1 MINFHKKTGKPANVQ
16 KGHEDV
22 WFSTSGLYV
31 SDNTGAPR
39 LITAATI
46 KGNSVPVGVPPEP
59 NMLYYNQST
68 RKHYISTDQRWVE
81 IPTSAIPGSGATAG
95 NASSVMIEDA
105 GNWYTSNDVE
115 GALDEI
121 GERIPY
127 LLGSGLLPNYGS
139 NTFDIRTAS
148 EYLLNTTATN
158 KPSGTTSWLTSRKA
172 STGDIYGLAV
182 DKNGNL
188 FSRVNNTFT
197 QMVRKSEFDSTIS
210 TVNSTLTSLTST
222 VNNFGTTWKV
232 KNIVS
237 GKYISVSSTGGTY
250 TVGLSSDAQS
260 LLQSLLNS
268 VNSARPYVEK
278 SGDTMTGPLRM
289 RAGVGESSFIQLSS
303 TNSVNNFSLMDDP
316 KGGTVIT
323 ETDDPNRYTTNGPR
337 IAFRD
342 NKRGK
347 DVLSYYP
354 NGALDLNADNRI
366 WIRSANNLRIETT
379 DPRVSVD
386 IFSKSKDVLF
396 LKGPHGSLHIGTG
409 ALGYNFINSYSGRN
423 VGARPFFIGTADYN
437 PIPEFWVKA
446 SRINLDGRVHV
457 SDSVNIGFD
466 PKTYLGTA
474 GDNCIRLFTNRHGVS
489 DGNSNKIFSA
499 LYWDYKTRN
508 FMFSTFFSDG
518 RSGGPIYLNAYGFRS
533 RSSIKYKNVIG
544 EFESNALDRI
554 MGAKVYNYTL
564 KGDQTNTKRIGLI
577 IEKGAPKEV
586 VDGDT
591 VDNYS
596 MISMLW
602 KGVQELTE
610 EVNALKAKIES
621 L

>member
-16 KGHEDV
+16 RGHEDV
-22 WFSTSGLYV
+22 WFSTTGLYV

-39 LITAATI
+39 LITAATL
-46 KGNSVPVGVPPEP
+46 KGNSVPVGVPTEP
-59 NMLYYNQST
+59 NILYYNQST

-81 IPTSAIPGSGATAG
+81 IPTAGIPGSGSTSG
-95 NASSVMIEDA
+95 NASGIMIADA

-115 GALDEI
+115 GALAEI
-121 GERIPY
+121 GERIPH

-158 KPSGTTSWLTSRKA
+158 KPSTAAAWLTSRKS
-172 STGDIYGLAV
+172 STGDIYGFAV

-188 FSRVNNTFT
+188 FSRVNSAFT
-197 QMVRKSEFDSTIS
+197 QMAKKTELDAVDAKITALS
-210 TVNSTLTSLTST
+210 NSTSSSMASWRVKDIVNGRFISITSAAG
-222 VNNFGTTWKV
+222 V
-232 KNIVS
+232 
-237 GKYISVSSTGGTY
+237 Y
-250 TVGLSSDAQS
+250 TIGLDTEAQA
-260 LLQSLLNS
+260 LLNS
-268 VNSARPYVEK
+268 LKNSPTYVQK
-278 SGDTMTGPLRM
+278 AGDTMTGPLRM
-289 RAGVGESSFIQLSS
+289 QAGVGINSFIQLSS
-303 TNSVNNFSLMDDP
+303 TNSVNNFSLMDDTQ
-316 KGGTVIT
+316 GGTIIT
-323 ETDDPNRYTTNGPR
+323 ETDDPNRYATNGPR

-354 NGALDLNADNRI
+354 DGSLDLNADNRI
-366 WIRSANNLRIETT
+366 WIRSAFNFRLETT

-386 IFSKSKDVLF
+386 IFAKSKDVLF

-409 ALGYNFINSYSGRN
+409 ARGYNFINSYSGRN
-423 VGARPFFIGTADYN
+423 VGARPFFIGTADYA
-437 PIPEFWVKA
+437 PIPQFWVRA
-446 SRINLDGRVHV
+446 YEVRLDGRVYA

-466 PKTYLGTA
+466 TRTNLGTA
-474 GDNCIRLFTNRHGVS
+474 GDNCIRMYTNRFGVS
-489 DGNSNKIFSA
+489 DGNSNRIFAA
-499 LYWDYKTRN
+499 LYWDYKSRN
-508 FMFSTFFSDG
+508 FVFDTFFNDG
-518 RSGGPIYLNAYGFRS
+518 RGGGPIYVNAHGFRS

-544 EFESNALDRI
+544 EFEANALDKI

-564 KGDQTNTKRIGLI
+564 KGDQTNSKRIGLI

-586 VDGDT
+586 VDDDT

-596 MISMLW
+596 MIAMLW
-602 KGVQELTE
+602 KGIQELTE
-610 EVNALKAKIES
+610 ELNTLKAKMES

>member
-39 LITAATI
+39 LITAATT

-81 IPTSAIPGSGATAG
+81 IPTSAIPGSGAAAG
-95 NASSVMIEDA
+95 NASAVMIEDA

-115 GALDEI
+115 GALGEI
-121 GERIPY
+121 GERLPH

-182 DKNGNL
+182 DRNGDL

-197 QMVRKSEFDSTIS
+197 KMVRKSEFDSTIS
-210 TVNSTLTSLTST
+210 TVNSKLTSLTSS

-232 KNIVS
+232 KNIVA
-237 GKYISVSSTGGTY
+237 GKYISVSSSGGTY

-260 LLQSLLNS
+260 LLQSLLSS
-268 VNSARPYVEK
+268 VNSAKPYVAK

-316 KGGTVIT
+316 KGGTIQYD
-323 ETDDPNRYTTNGPR
+323 EDPTRFALNGPR

-347 DVLSYYP
+347 DVFSYYP
-354 NGALDLNADNRI
+354 DGSLDLNSTNRL
-366 WIRSANNLRIETT
+366 WVRSAGFLRLETT
-379 DPRVSVD
+379 SENAVA
-386 IFSKSKDVLF
+386 IFSKHKDVVF
-396 LKGPHGSLHIGTG
+396 LKGPNGSVTIGTG
-409 ALGYNFINSYSGRN
+409 NLGYNFINSFSGRLS
-423 VGARPFFIGTADYN
+423 GARPFFIGTADYRE
-437 PIPEFWVKA
+437 IPEFWVKA
-446 SRINLDGRVHV
+446 GTIKLNGRVFA

-466 PKTYLGTA
+466 PKTERGTA
-474 GDNCIRLFTNRHGVS
+474 GDNCIRMYTNKFGVS
-489 DGNSNKIFSA
+489 DGNSNKVFAA
-499 LYWDYKTRN
+499 LYWDYKSRN
-508 FMFSTFFSDG
+508 FVFSTFFNDG
-518 RSGGPIYLNAYGFRS
+518 RGGVPIYVNAHGFRS

-544 EFESNALDRI
+544 EFQTNALDKI
-554 MGAKVYNYTL
+554 MSAKVYNYTL
-564 KGDQTNTKRIGLI
+564 KGDPSNSKRIGLI

-586 VDGDT
+586 VDDDT

-610 EVNALKAKIES
+610 ELNTLKAKIES

>member
-16 KGHEDV
+16 RGHEDV
-22 WFSTSGLYV
+22 WFSTTGLYV
-31 SDNTGAPR
+31 SDNNGAPR

-46 KGNSVPVGVPPEP
+46 KGNSVPVGVPTEP

-68 RKHYISTDQRWVE
+68 RKHYISTDQKWVE
-81 IPTSAIPGSGATAG
+81 IPTAGIPGSGTTSG
-95 NASSVMIEDA
+95 NASGIMIADP

-115 GALDEI
+115 GALAEI
-121 GERIPY
+121 GEKFPH

-158 KPSGTTSWLTSRKA
+158 KPSGAMAWLMSRKA
-172 STGDIYGLAV
+172 STNDVYGLAV
-182 DKNGNL
+182 DKNGDL
-188 FSRVNNTFT
+188 FSRVNNSFT
-197 QMVRKSEFDSTIS
+197 RMARKSELDSQVSAI
-210 TVNSTLTSLTST
+210 NSKLEKLTGTT
-222 VNNFGTTWKV
+222 NNFASAWKV
-232 KNIVS
+232 KNIVN
-237 GKYISVSSTGGTY
+237 GKYIAVSSSGGTY
-250 TVGLSSDAQS
+250 TIGLDAEAQK
-260 LLQSLLNS
+260 LLNS
-268 VNSARPYVEK
+268 VKNIPGSSTFVRR
-278 SGDTMTGPLRM
+278 SGDSMTGPLRM
-289 RAGVGESSFIQLSS
+289 QAGAGVNSFIQLSS
-303 TNSVNNFSLMDDP
+303 TNSVNNFSLMDDT
-316 KGGTVIT
+316 KGGTIQYD
-323 ETDDPNRYTTNGPR
+323 EDPTRFAFNGPR

-347 DVLSYYP
+347 DVFSYYP
-354 NGALDLNADNRI
+354 DGSLDLNSTNRL
-366 WIRSANNLRIETT
+366 WVRSAGFLRLETT
-379 DPRVSVD
+379 SKNAVA
-386 IFSKSKDVLF
+386 IFSKDKDVVF
-396 LKGPHGSLHIGTG
+396 LKGPNGSITIGTG
-409 ALGYNFINSYSGRN
+409 NLGYNFINSFSGRLS
-423 VGARPFFIGTADYN
+423 GARPFFIGTADYN

-474 GDNCIRLFTNRHGVS
+474 GDNCIRMYTNKFGVS
-489 DGNSNKIFSA
+489 DGNSNKVFAA

-508 FMFSTFFSDG
+508 FVFSTFFNDG
-518 RSGGPIYLNAYGFRS
+518 RGGVPIYVNAHGFRS

-544 EFESNALDRI
+544 EFQTNALDKI
-554 MGAKVYNYTL
+554 MSAKVYNYTL
-564 KGDQTNTKRIGLI
+564 KGDPSNSKRIGLI

-586 VDGDT
+586 VDDDT

-610 EVNALKAKIES
+610 ELNTLKAKMES
-621 L
+621 R

>member
-16 KGHEDV
+16 RGHEDV

-46 KGNSVPVGVPPEP
+46 RGNSVPVGVPPEP

-105 GNWYTSNDVE
+105 GRWYTSNDVE
-115 GALDEI
+115 GALAEI
-121 GERIPY
+121 GERIPH
-127 LLGSGLLPNYGS
+127 LLGNGLLPDYGI

-148 EYLLNTTATN
+148 EWLLNTTATN

-182 DKNGNL
+182 DRNGDL
-188 FSRVNNTFT
+188 FSRVNSTFT
-197 QMVRKSEFDSTIS
+197 KMVRKSEFDSTIS
-210 TVNSTLTSLTST
+210 TVNSKLTSLTSS

-232 KNIVS
+232 KNIVA
-237 GKYISVSSTGGTY
+237 GKYISVSSSGGTY

-260 LLQSLLNS
+260 LLQSLLSS
-268 VNSARPYVEK
+268 VNSAKPYVAK

-289 RAGVGESSFIQLSS
+289 RAGVGVSSFIQLSS
-303 TNSVNNFSLMDDP
+303 TNSVNNFSLMDDT
-316 KGGTVIT
+316 KGGTVKYDKND
-323 ETDDPNRYTTNGPR
+323 EHVFAYNGPR

-354 NGALDLNADNRI
+354 NGSLDLNADTRL
-366 WIRSANNLRIETT
+366 WVRSGGHFRIEATN
-379 DPRVSVD
+379 PNNSVD
-386 IFSKSKDVLF
+386 IMTKAKDVLF
-396 LKGPHGSLHIGTG
+396 LKGPHGSMHIGTG
-409 ALGYNFINSYSGRN
+409 AMGYNFINSYSGRN
-423 VGARPFFIGTADYN
+423 TGARPFFIGTADYN

-446 SRINLDGRVHV
+446 TRIKLNGRVFA

-466 PKTYLGTA
+466 PKTERGTA
-474 GDNCIRLFTNRHGVS
+474 GDNCIRMYTNKFGVS
-489 DGNSNKIFSA
+489 DGNSNKVFAA
-499 LYWDYKTRN
+499 LYWDYKSRN
-508 FMFSTFFSDG
+508 FVFSTFFNDG
-518 RSGGPIYLNAYGFRS
+518 RGGVPIYVNAHGFRS

-544 EFESNALDRI
+544 EFQTNALDKI
-554 MGAKVYNYTL
+554 MSAKVYNYTL
-564 KGDQTNTKRIGLI
+564 KGDPSNSKRIGLI

-586 VDGDT
+586 VDDDT

-610 EVNALKAKIES
+610 ELNTLKAKIES

>member
-16 KGHEDV
+16 RGHEDV

-95 NASSVMIEDA
+95 NASAVMIEDA

-115 GALDEI
+115 GALGEI
-121 GERIPY
+121 GERIPH

-182 DKNGNL
+182 DKNGDL

-197 QMVRKSEFDSTIS
+197 KMVRKSEFDNTIS
-210 TVNSTLTSLTST
+210 TVNSKLTSLTST

-232 KNIVS
+232 KNIVA
-237 GKYISVSSTGGTY
+237 GKYISVSSSGGTY

-289 RAGVGESSFIQLSS
+289 RAGVGVSSFIQLSS

-316 KGGTVIT
+316 KGGAVKYD
-323 ETDDPNRYTTNGPR
+323 EDPTRFAFNGPR

-347 DVLSYYP
+347 DVFSYYP
-354 NGALDLNADNRI
+354 NGSLDLNADSRV
-366 WIRSANNLRIETT
+366 WVRSAGFFRLETT
-379 DPRVSVD
+379 AKNVSVD
-386 IFSKSKDVLF
+386 IFSKYKNVLF
-396 LKGPHGSLHIGTG
+396 LKGPNGSIGIGTG
-409 ALGYNFINSYSGRN
+409 NLGYNFINSFSGRAT
-423 VGARPFFIGTADYN
+423 GARPFFIGTADYN

-446 SRINLDGRVHV
+446 IRIQLDGRVFA

-466 PKTYLGTA
+466 PKTERGTA
-474 GDNCIRLFTNRHGVS
+474 GDNCIRMYTNKFGVS
-489 DGNSNKIFSA
+489 DGNSNNIFAA
-499 LYWDYKTRN
+499 LYWDYKNRN
-508 FMFSTFFSDG
+508 FVFSAING
-518 RSGGPIYLNAYGFRS
+518 AGNLGVPIYVNAHGFRS

-544 EFESNALDRI
+544 EYEANALDKI
-554 MGAKVYNYTL
+554 MSTKIYNYTL
-564 KGDQTNTKRIGLI
+564 KGDQENNKKIGLI

-586 VDGDT
+586 VDGDA

-602 KGVQELTE
+602 KGIQELTE

>member
-16 KGHEDV
+16 RGHEDV
-22 WFSTSGLYV
+22 WFSTTGLYV

-39 LITAATI
+39 LITAATL
-46 KGNSVPVGVPPEP
+46 KGNSVPVGVPTEP

-81 IPTSAIPGSGATAG
+81 IPTAGIPGSGTSSG
-95 NASSVMIEDA
+95 NASTVMIDDA

-115 GALDEI
+115 GALAEI
-121 GERIPY
+121 GERIPH

-158 KPSGTTSWLTSRKA
+158 KPSTAAAWLTSRKS
-172 STGDIYGLAV
+172 STGDIYGFAV

-188 FSRVNNTFT
+188 FSRVNSAFT
-197 QMVRKSEFDSTIS
+197 QMAKKTELDAVDAKITALS
-210 TVNSTLTSLTST
+210 NSTSSSMAS
-222 VNNFGTTWKV
+222 WKV
-232 KNIVS
+232 KDIVNGRFTS
-237 GKYISVSSTGGTY
+237 ITSTPGGVY
-250 TVGLSSDAQS
+250 TIGLDTEAQA
-260 LLQSLLNS
+260 LLNS
-268 VNSARPYVEK
+268 LKNSPTYVQK
-278 SGDTMTGPLRM
+278 AGDTMTGPLRM
-289 RAGVGESSFIQLSS
+289 QAGVGINSFIQLSS
-303 TNSVNNFSLMDDP
+303 TNSVNNFSLMDDTQ
-316 KGGTVIT
+316 GGTIIT
-323 ETDDPNRYTTNGPR
+323 ETDDPNRYATNGPR

-354 NGALDLNADNRI
+354 DGSLDLNADNRI
-366 WIRSANNLRIETT
+366 WIRSAFNFRLETT

-386 IFSKSKDVLF
+386 IFAKSKDVLF

-409 ALGYNFINSYSGRN
+409 ARGYNFINSYSGRN
-423 VGARPFFIGTADYN
+423 VGARPFFIGTADYA
-437 PIPEFWVKA
+437 PIPQFWVRA
-446 SRINLDGRVHV
+446 YEVRLDGRVYA

-466 PKTYLGTA
+466 TRTNMGTA
-474 GDNCIRLFTNRHGVS
+474 GDNCIRMFTNRYGVS
-489 DGNSNKIFSA
+489 DGNSNRIFAA
-499 LYWDYKTRN
+499 LYWDYKSRN
-508 FMFSTFFSDG
+508 FVFDTFFNDG
-518 RSGGPIYLNAYGFRS
+518 RGGGPIYVNAHGFRS

-544 EFESNALDRI
+544 EFEANALDKI

-564 KGDQTNTKRIGLI
+564 KGDQTNSKRIGLI

-586 VDGDT
+586 VDDDT

-596 MISMLW
+596 MIAMLW
-602 KGVQELTE
+602 KGIQELTE
-610 EVNALKAKIES
+610 ELNTLKAKMKS

>member
-16 KGHEDV
+16 RGHEDV

-39 LITAATI
+39 LITAATT

-115 GALDEI
+115 GALGEI
-121 GERIPY
+121 GERIPH

-182 DKNGNL
+182 DKNGDL

-197 QMVRKSEFDSTIS
+197 KMVRKSEFDSTIS
-210 TVNSTLTSLTST
+210 TVNSKLASLTSS

-232 KNIVS
+232 KNIVA
-237 GKYISVSSTGGTY
+237 GKYISVSSSGGTY

-260 LLQSLLNS
+260 LLQSLLSS
-268 VNSARPYVEK
+268 VNSAKPYVVK

-289 RAGVGESSFIQLSS
+289 RAGVGVSSFIQLSS

-316 KGGTVIT
+316 KGGTIQYD
-323 ETDDPNRYTTNGPR
+323 EDPTRFAFNGPR

-347 DVLSYYP
+347 DVFSYYP
-354 NGALDLNADNRI
+354 DGSLDLNSTNRL
-366 WIRSANNLRIETT
+366 WVRSAGFLRLETT
-379 DPRVSVD
+379 AKNVSVD
-386 IFSKSKDVLF
+386 IFSKHKDVLF
-396 LKGPHGSLHIGTG
+396 LKGPNGSIGIGTG
-409 ALGYNFINSYSGRN
+409 SLGYNFINSFSGRAT
-423 VGARPFFIGTADYN
+423 GARPFFIGTADYN

-466 PKTYLGTA
+466 PKTYRGTA
-474 GDNCIRLFTNRHGVS
+474 GDNCIRMFTNKFGVS
-489 DGNSNKIFSA
+489 DGNSNQIFAA
-499 LYWDYKTRN
+499 LYWDYKSRN
-508 FMFSTFFSDG
+508 FIFDAMNHVGSA
-518 RSGGPIYLNAYGFRS
+518 GPIYVNANGFRS

-544 EFESNALDRI
+544 EFEANALDKI
-554 MGAKVYNYTL
+554 MGAKVYNYIL
-564 KGDQTNTKRIGLI
+564 KGDQTNSKRIGLI

-586 VDGDT
+586 VDDDT

-602 KGVQELTE
+602 KGIQELTE

>member
-115 GALDEI
+115 GALGEI
-121 GERIPY
+121 GERIPH

-182 DKNGNL
+182 DKNGDL

-197 QMVRKSEFDSTIS
+197 KMVRKSEFDNTIS
-210 TVNSTLTSLTST
+210 TVNSKLTSLTSS
-222 VNNFGTTWKV
+222 VNNFGTTWRV
-232 KNIVS
+232 KNIVA
-237 GKYISVSSTGGTY
+237 GKYISVSSSGGTY

-260 LLQSLLNS
+260 LLQSLLSS
-268 VNSARPYVEK
+268 VNSAKPYVAK

-289 RAGVGESSFIQLSS
+289 RAGVGVSSFIQLSS

-316 KGGTVIT
+316 KGGTIQYD
-323 ETDDPNRYTTNGPR
+323 EDPTRFAFNGPR

-347 DVLSYYP
+347 DVFSYYP
-354 NGALDLNADNRI
+354 DGSLDLNSTNRL
-366 WIRSANNLRIETT
+366 WIRSAGFLRLETT
-379 DPRVSVD
+379 SPNAVA
-386 IFSKSKDVLF
+386 IFSKHKDVVF
-396 LKGPHGSLHIGTG
+396 LKGPNGSITMGTG
-409 ALGYNFINSYSGRN
+409 NLGYNFINSFSGRLS
-423 VGARPFFIGTADYN
+423 GARPFFIGTADYN

-446 SRINLDGRVHV
+446 TRIKLDGRVFA

-466 PKTYLGTA
+466 PKTERGTA
-474 GDNCIRLFTNRHGVS
+474 GDNCIRMYTNRGGVS
-489 DGNSNKIFSA
+489 DRNSNNIFAA
-499 LYWDYKTRN
+499 LYWDYKNRN
-508 FMFSTFFSDG
+508 FVFSAMNGAGT
-518 RSGGPIYLNAYGFRS
+518 GGVPIYVNAHGFRS

-544 EFESNALDRI
+544 EYEANALDKI
-554 MGAKVYNYTL
+554 MSTKIYNYTL
-564 KGDQTNTKRIGLI
+564 KGDQENNKKIGLI

-596 MISMLW
+596 MIAMLW
-602 KGVQELTE
+602 KGIQELTE
-610 EVNALKAKIES
+610 EVNTLKAKIES

>member
-31 SDNTGAPR
+31 SDNNGAPR

-115 GALDEI
+115 GALGEI
-121 GERIPY
+121 GERIPH

-197 QMVRKSEFDSTIS
+197 QMVGKSEFDSTIS
-210 TVNSTLTSLTST
+210 TVNSKLTSLTSS

-232 KNIVS
+232 KNIVA
-237 GKYISVSSTGGTY
+237 GKYISVSSSGGTY

-260 LLQSLLNS
+260 LLQSLLSS
-268 VNSARPYVEK
+268 VNSAKPYVAK

-289 RAGVGESSFIQLSS
+289 RAGVGVSSFIQLSS

-316 KGGTVIT
+316 KGGTIQYD
-323 ETDDPNRYTTNGPR
+323 EDPTRFAFNGPR

-347 DVLSYYP
+347 DVFSYYP
-354 NGALDLNADNRI
+354 DGSLDLNSTNRL
-366 WIRSANNLRIETT
+366 WIRSAGFLRLETT
-379 DPRVSVD
+379 SPNAVA
-386 IFSKSKDVLF
+386 IFSKHKDVVF
-396 LKGPHGSLHIGTG
+396 LKGPNGSITMGTG
-409 ALGYNFINSYSGRN
+409 NLGYNFINSFSGRLS
-423 VGARPFFIGTADYN
+423 GARPFFIGTADYN

-466 PKTYLGTA
+466 PKTYRGTA
-474 GDNCIRLFTNRHGVS
+474 GDNCIRMYTNKFGVS
-489 DGNSNKIFSA
+489 DGNSNNIFAA
-499 LYWDYKTRN
+499 LYWDYKNRN
-508 FMFSTFFSDG
+508 FVFSAMNSAG
-518 RSGGPIYLNAYGFRS
+518 NLGVPIYVNAHGFRS

-544 EFESNALDRI
+544 EYEANALDKI
-554 MGAKVYNYTL
+554 MSTKIYNYTL
-564 KGDQTNTKRIGLI
+564 KGDQENNKKIGLI

-602 KGVQELTE
+602 KGIQELTE
-610 EVNALKAKIES
+610 EVNTLKAKIES

>member
-22 WFSTSGLYV
+22 WFSTTGLYV
-31 SDNTGAPR
+31 SDNNGAPR
-39 LITAATI
+39 LITAATL
-46 KGNSVPVGVPPEP
+46 KGNSVPVGVPTEP

-68 RKHYISTDQRWVE
+68 RKHYISTDQKWVE
-81 IPTSAIPGSGATAG
+81 IPTAGIPGSGSTSG
-95 NASSVMIEDA
+95 NASGIMLDDA

-115 GALDEI
+115 GALAEI
-121 GERIPY
+121 GERMPH

-182 DKNGNL
+182 DKNGDL

-197 QMVRKSEFDSTIS
+197 QMVRKSEFD
-210 TVNSTLTSLTST
+210 TVNNKLASLTSS

-232 KNIVS
+232 KNIVA
-237 GKYISVSSTGGTY
+237 GKYISVSSSGGTY

-268 VNSARPYVEK
+268 VNSTRPYVEK

-289 RAGVGESSFIQLSS
+289 RAGVGVSSFIQLSS

-316 KGGTVIT
+316 KGGTIQYD
-323 ETDDPNRYTTNGPR
+323 EDPTRFAFNGPR

-347 DVLSYYP
+347 DVFSYYP
-354 NGALDLNADNRI
+354 DGSLDLNSTNRL
-366 WIRSANNLRIETT
+366 WVRSAGFLRLETT
-379 DPRVSVD
+379 SKNAVA
-386 IFSKSKDVLF
+386 IFSKHKDVVF
-396 LKGPHGSLHIGTG
+396 LKGPNGSITIGTG
-409 ALGYNFINSYSGRN
+409 NLGYNFINSFSGRLS
-423 VGARPFFIGTADYN
+423 GARSFFIGTADYRE
-437 PIPEFWVKA
+437 IPEFWVKA
-446 SRINLDGRVHV
+446 SRIKLDGRVHV

-474 GDNCIRLFTNRHGVS
+474 GDNCIRMYTNKFGVS
-489 DGNSNKIFSA
+489 DGNSNKVYAA

-508 FMFSTFFSDG
+508 FVFSTFFNDG
-518 RSGGPIYLNAYGFRS
+518 RGGVPIYVNAHGFRS

-544 EFESNALDRI
+544 EFEANALDKI
-554 MGAKVYNYTL
+554 MDAKVYNYTL
-564 KGDQTNTKRIGLI
+564 KGDPSNSKRIGLI

-586 VDGDT
+586 VDEDT

-610 EVNALKAKIES
+610 ELNTLKEKMKS

>member
-16 KGHEDV
+16 RGHEDV

-95 NASSVMIEDA
+95 NASAVMIEDA

-115 GALDEI
+115 GALGEI
-121 GERIPY
+121 GERIPH

-158 KPSGTTSWLTSRKA
+158 KPSTTTSWLTSRKA

-182 DKNGNL
+182 DKNGDL

-197 QMVRKSEFDSTIS
+197 KMVRKSEFDSAIN
-210 TVNSTLTSLTST
+210 TVNSKLTSLTST
-222 VNNFGTTWKV
+222 VNNFGTNWKV

-237 GKYISVSSTGGTY
+237 GKYISVSSTGGVY

-260 LLQSLLNS
+260 LLQSLLSS
-268 VNSARPYVEK
+268 VNSAKPYVVK

-289 RAGVGESSFIQLSS
+289 RAGVGVSSFIQLSS

-316 KGGTVIT
+316 KGGTIQYD
-323 ETDDPNRYTTNGPR
+323 EDPTRFAFNGPR

-347 DVLSYYP
+347 DVFSYYP
-354 NGALDLNADNRI
+354 DGSLDLNSTNRL
-366 WIRSANNLRIETT
+366 WIRSAGFLRLETT
-379 DPRVSVD
+379 SPNAVA
-386 IFSKSKDVLF
+386 IFSKHKDVVF
-396 LKGPHGSLHIGTG
+396 LKGPNGSITMGTG
-409 ALGYNFINSYSGRN
+409 NLGYNFINSFSGRLS
-423 VGARPFFIGTADYN
+423 GARPFFIGTADYN

-446 SRINLDGRVHV
+446 TRIKLNGRVFA

-466 PKTYLGTA
+466 PKTERGTA
-474 GDNCIRLFTNRHGVS
+474 GDNCIRMYTNRGGVS
-489 DGNSNKIFSA
+489 DGNSNNIFAA
-499 LYWDYKTRN
+499 LYWDYKNRN
-508 FMFSTFFSDG
+508 FVFSAING
-518 RSGGPIYLNAYGFRS
+518 AGNKGVPIYVNAHGFRS

-544 EFESNALDRI
+544 EYEAKALDKI
-554 MGAKVYNYTL
+554 MSTKIYNYTL
-564 KGDQTNTKRIGLI
+564 KGDEANNKKIGLI

-602 KGVQELTE
+602 KGIQELTE
-610 EVNALKAKIES
+610 EVNTLKAKIES

>member
-16 KGHEDV
+16 RGHEDV

-31 SDNTGAPR
+31 SDNNGAPR

-46 KGNSVPVGVPPEP
+46 QGNSVPVGVPPEP

-182 DKNGNL
+182 DKNGDL
-188 FSRVNNTFT
+188 FSRVNSTFT

-210 TVNSTLTSLTST
+210 TVNSKLTSLTST

-232 KNIVS
+232 KDIVA
-237 GKYISVSSTGGTY
+237 GKYISVSSTAGGTY

-303 TNSVNNFSLMDDP
+303 TNSVNNFSLMDDT
-316 KGGTVIT
+316 KGGTIQYD
-323 ETDDPNRYTTNGPR
+323 EDPTRFAFNGPR

-347 DVLSYYP
+347 DVFSYYP
-354 NGALDLNADNRI
+354 DGSLDLNADNRV
-366 WIRSANNLRIETT
+366 WVRSAGFLRLETT
-379 DPRVSVD
+379 ANNVSVD
-386 IFSKSKDVLF
+386 IFSKHKDVLF
-396 LKGPHGSLHIGTG
+396 LKGPNGSIGIGTG
-409 ALGYNFINSYSGRN
+409 NLGYNFINSFSGRAS
-423 VGARPFFIGTADYN
+423 GSRPFFIGTADYAA
-437 PIPEFWVKA
+437 IPEFWVKA
-446 SRINLDGRVHV
+446 IRIKLDGRVFA

-466 PKTYLGTA
+466 PKTERGTA
-474 GDNCIRLFTNRHGVS
+474 GDNCIRMYTNKYGVS
-489 DGNSNKIFSA
+489 DGNSNNIFAA
-499 LYWDYKTRN
+499 LYWDYKNRN
-508 FMFSTFFSDG
+508 FVFSAVNG
-518 RSGGPIYLNAYGFRS
+518 AGNLGVPIYVNAHGFRS

-544 EFESNALDRI
+544 EYEANALDKI
-554 MGAKVYNYTL
+554 MSTKIYNYTL
-564 KGDQTNTKRIGLI
+564 KGDQENNKKIGLI

-596 MISMLW
+596 MIAMLW
-602 KGVQELTE
+602 KGIQELTE

>member
-16 KGHEDV
+16 RGHEDV
-22 WFSTSGLYV
+22 WFSTTGLYV
-31 SDNTGAPR
+31 SDNNGAPR

-46 KGNSVPVGVPPEP
+46 KGNSVPVGVPTEP

-68 RKHYISTDQRWVE
+68 RKHYISTDQKWVE
-81 IPTSAIPGSGATAG
+81 IPTAGIPGSGTTSG
-95 NASSVMIEDA
+95 NASGIMIADP

-115 GALDEI
+115 GALAEI
-121 GERIPY
+121 GEKFPH

-158 KPSGTTSWLTSRKA
+158 KPSGAMAWLMSRKA
-172 STGDIYGLAV
+172 STNDVYGLAV
-182 DKNGNL
+182 DKNGDL
-188 FSRVNNTFT
+188 FSRVNNSFT
-197 QMVRKSEFDSTIS
+197 RMARKSELDSQVSAI
-210 TVNSTLTSLTST
+210 NSKLEKLTGTT
-222 VNNFGTTWKV
+222 NNFASAWKV
-232 KNIVS
+232 KNIVN
-237 GKYISVSSTGGTY
+237 GKYIAVSSSGGTY
-250 TVGLSSDAQS
+250 TIGLDAEAQK
-260 LLQSLLNS
+260 LLNS
-268 VNSARPYVEK
+268 VKNIPGSSTFVRR
-278 SGDTMTGPLRM
+278 SGDSMTGPLRM
-289 RAGVGESSFIQLSS
+289 QAGAGVNSFIQLSS
-303 TNSVNNFSLMDDP
+303 TNSVNNFSLMDDT
-316 KGGTVIT
+316 KGGNIVAD
-323 ETDDPNRYTTNGPR
+323 EDPTGFTTNGPR
-337 IAFRD
+337 IAFKD

-347 DVLSYYP
+347 DVFSYYP
-354 NGALDLNADNRI
+354 NGSLDLNGTNRV
-366 WIRSANNLRIETT
+366 WVRSANFLRLETT
-379 DPRVSVD
+379 AKNVSVD
-386 IFSKSKDVLF
+386 IFSKHKDVLF
-396 LKGPHGSLHIGTG
+396 LKGPNGSMTIGTG
-409 ALGYNFINSYSGRN
+409 NLGYNFINSFSGRAT
-423 VGARPFFIGTADYN
+423 GSRPFFIGTADYN

-474 GDNCIRLFTNRHGVS
+474 GDNCIRLFTNKHGVS

-499 LYWDYKTRN
+499 LYWDYKSRN

-544 EFESNALDRI
+544 EFEANALDRI
-554 MGAKVYNYTL
+554 MGAKVYNYIL

-577 IEKGAPKEV
+577 IERGAPKEV

-610 EVNALKAKIES
+610 ELNTLKAKMES
-621 L
+621 R

>member
-16 KGHEDV
+16 RGHEDV
-22 WFSTSGLYV
+22 WFSTTGLYV
-31 SDNTGAPR
+31 SDNNGAPR

-46 KGNSVPVGVPPEP
+46 KGNSVPVGVPTEP

-68 RKHYISTDQRWVE
+68 RKHYISTDQKWVE
-81 IPTSAIPGSGATAG
+81 IPTAGIPGSGTTSG
-95 NASSVMIEDA
+95 NASGIMIADP

-115 GALDEI
+115 GALAEI
-121 GERIPY
+121 GEKFPH

-158 KPSGTTSWLTSRKA
+158 KPSGAMAWLMSRKA
-172 STGDIYGLAV
+172 STNDVYGFAV
-182 DKNGNL
+182 DKNGDL
-188 FSRVNNTFT
+188 FSRVNNSFT
-197 QMVRKSEFDSTIS
+197 RMARKSELDSQVSAI
-210 TVNSTLTSLTST
+210 NSKLEKLTGTT
-222 VNNFGTTWKV
+222 NNFASAWKV
-232 KNIVS
+232 KNIVN
-237 GKYISVSSTGGTY
+237 GKYIAVSSSGGTY
-250 TVGLSSDAQS
+250 TIGLDAEAQK
-260 LLQSLLNS
+260 LLNS
-268 VNSARPYVEK
+268 VKNIPGSSTFVRRA
-278 SGDTMTGPLRM
+278 GDSMTGPLRM
-289 RAGVGESSFIQLSS
+289 QAGVGVNSFIQLSS
-303 TNSVNNFSLMDDP
+303 TNSVNNFSLMDDT
-316 KGGTVIT
+316 KGGTIQYD
-323 ETDDPNRYTTNGPR
+323 EDPTRFAFNGPR

-347 DVLSYYP
+347 DVFSYYP
-354 NGALDLNADNRI
+354 DGSLDLNGTNRV
-366 WIRSANNLRIETT
+366 WVRSASFLRLETT
-379 DPRVSVD
+379 AKNVSVD
-386 IFSKSKDVLF
+386 IFSKHKDVLF
-396 LKGPHGSLHIGTG
+396 LKGPNGSIGIGTG
-409 ALGYNFINSYSGRN
+409 NLGYNFINSFSGRAT
-423 VGARPFFIGTADYN
+423 GSRPFFIGTADYN

-474 GDNCIRLFTNRHGVS
+474 GDNCIRMYTNKFGVS
-489 DGNSNKIFSA
+489 DGNSNKVFAA

-508 FMFSTFFSDG
+508 FVFSTFFNDG
-518 RSGGPIYLNAYGFRS
+518 RGGVPIYVNAHGFRS

-544 EFESNALDRI
+544 EFQTNALDKI
-554 MGAKVYNYTL
+554 MSAKVYNYTL
-564 KGDQTNTKRIGLI
+564 KGDPSNSKRIGLI

-586 VDGDT
+586 VDEDT

-610 EVNALKAKIES
+610 ELNTLKAKMES
-621 L
+621 R

>member
-16 KGHEDV
+16 MGHEDV
-22 WFSTSGLYV
+22 WFSTTGLYV
-31 SDNTGAPR
+31 SDNNGAPR
-39 LITAATI
+39 LITAATL
-46 KGNSVPVGVPPEP
+46 KGNSVPVGVPTEP

-68 RKHYISTDQRWVE
+68 RKHYISTDQKWVE
-81 IPTSAIPGSGATAG
+81 IPTAGIPGSGSTSG
-95 NASSVMIEDA
+95 NASSVMIDDA

-115 GALDEI
+115 GALAEI
-121 GERIPY
+121 GEQLPH

-158 KPSGTTSWLTSRKA
+158 KPSDTMAWLISRKA
-172 STGDIYGLAV
+172 STSDVYGLAV
-182 DKNGNL
+182 DKNGDL
-188 FSRVNNTFT
+188 FSRVNNSFT
-197 QMVRKSEFDSTIS
+197 RMARKSDLDSQVSAI
-210 TVNSTLTSLTST
+210 NGKLQNLTST
-222 VNNFGTTWKV
+222 TNNFASAWKV
-232 KNIVS
+232 KDIVN
-237 GKYISVSSTGGTY
+237 GEYIAVNSSGGTY
-250 TVGLSSDAQS
+250 TIRLNAEAQN
-260 LLQSLLNS
+260 LLNS
-268 VNSARPYVEK
+268 VGSSTFVRRA
-278 SGDTMTGPLRM
+278 GDTMTGPLRIQAG
-289 RAGVGESSFIQLSS
+289 AGVNSFIQLSS
-303 TNSVNNFSLMDDP
+303 TNSVNNFSLMDDT
-316 KGGTVIT
+316 KGGSIIYDMN
-323 ETDDPNRYTTNGPR
+323 DDSRFATNGPR

-347 DVLSYYP
+347 DVISYYP
-354 NGALDLNADNRI
+354 NGSLDLNADDRL
-366 WIRSANNLRIETT
+366 WLRSSRFVRIESTNK
-379 DPRVSVD
+379 DYSVD
-386 IFSKSKDVLF
+386 LFSKSKDVLF
-396 LKGPHGSLHIGTG
+396 VKGPYGSMHIGTG
-409 ALGYNFINSYSGRN
+409 AQGYNFINSYSGRN

-474 GDNCIRLFTNRHGVS
+474 GDNCIRMYTNKSGVS
-489 DGNSNKIFSA
+489 DGNSNKVFAA

-508 FMFSTFFSDG
+508 FVFATFFNDG
-518 RSGGPIYLNAYGFRS
+518 RGGVPIYIEANGFRS

-544 EFESNALDRI
+544 EFEDNALDKI

-564 KGDQTNTKRIGLI
+564 KGDPSNSKRIGLI
-577 IEKGAPKEV
+577 IEKGAPKDV
-586 VDGDT
+586 VDDDA

-610 EVNALKAKIES
+610 ELNTLKEKMKS

>member
-46 KGNSVPVGVPPEP
+46 QGNSVPVGVPPEP

-68 RKHYISTDQRWVE
+68 RKHYISTEQRWVE

-95 NASSVMIEDA
+95 NASAVMIDDA

-115 GALDEI
+115 GALAEI
-121 GERIPY
+121 GERIPH
-127 LLGSGLLPNYGS
+127 LLGNGLLPNYGS
-139 NTFDIRTAS
+139 NTLDIKTAS

-158 KPSGTTSWLTSRKA
+158 KPSTTTSWLTSRKA

-182 DKNGNL
+182 DKNGDL

-197 QMVRKSEFDSTIS
+197 RMAKKSELDALDSK
-210 TVNSTLTSLTST
+210 LASLTGN
-222 VNNFGTTWKV
+222 VDNLGATWKV
-232 KNIVS
+232 KDIVD
-237 GKYISVSSTGGTY
+237 GRYTSVSSVGGVY
-250 TVGLSSDAQS
+250 TIGLNAEAQS
-260 LLQSLLNS
+260 LLNTIK
-268 VNSARPYVEK
+268 NKPYVEK
-278 SGDTMTGPLRM
+278 TGDTMTGPLRM

-303 TNSVNNFSLMDDP
+303 TNSINNFSLMDDT
-316 KGGTVIT
+316 KGGTI
-323 ETDDPNRYTTNGPR
+323 EYDEDPTRFATNGPR
-337 IAFRD
+337 IAFKD
-342 NKRGK
+342 NKTGK
-347 DVLSYYP
+347 DVFSYYP
-354 NGALDLNADNRI
+354 NGSLDLNADSRV
-366 WIRSANNLRIETT
+366 WVRSAGFLRLETT
-379 DPRVSVD
+379 AENVSVD
-386 IFSKSKDVLF
+386 IFSKHKDVLF
-396 LKGPHGSLHIGTG
+396 LKGPNGSIGIGTG
-409 ALGYNFINSYSGRN
+409 NLGYNFINSFSGRAT
-423 VGARPFFIGTADYN
+423 GSRPFFIGTADYN

-446 SRINLDGRVHV
+446 TRIKLDGRVFA
-457 SDSVNIGFD
+457 SDSINIGFD
-466 PKTYLGTA
+466 PKTERGTA
-474 GDNCIRLFTNRHGVS
+474 GDNCIRMYTNKFGVS
-489 DGNSNKIFSA
+489 DGNSNNIFAA
-499 LYWDYKTRN
+499 LYWDYKNRN
-508 FMFSTFFSDG
+508 FVFSAVNGAGT
-518 RSGGPIYLNAYGFRS
+518 GGVPIYVNAHGFRS

-544 EFESNALDRI
+544 EYEANALDKI
-554 MGAKVYNYTL
+554 MSTKIYNYTL
-564 KGDQTNTKRIGLI
+564 KGDQENNKKIGLI

-602 KGVQELTE
+602 KGIQELTE
-610 EVNALKAKIES
+610 EVNTLKAKMKS

>member
-16 KGHEDV
+16 RGHEDV
-22 WFSTSGLYV
+22 WFSTTGLYV
-31 SDNTGAPR
+31 SDNNGAPR

-46 KGNSVPVGVPPEP
+46 KGNSVPVGVPTEP

-68 RKHYISTDQRWVE
+68 RKHYISTDQKWVE
-81 IPTSAIPGSGATAG
+81 IPTAGIPGSGTTSG
-95 NASSVMIEDA
+95 NASGIMINDA

-115 GALDEI
+115 GALAEI
-121 GERIPY
+121 GEKFPH

-158 KPSGTTSWLTSRKA
+158 KPSSTMAWLISRKA
-172 STGDIYGLAV
+172 STNDVYGLAV
-182 DKNGNL
+182 DKNGDL
-188 FSRVNNTFT
+188 FSRVNNSFT
-197 QMVRKSEFDSTIS
+197 RMARKSELDSQVSAI
-210 TVNSTLTSLTST
+210 NDKIANLTNTT
-222 VNNFGTTWKV
+222 NNFASAWKV
-232 KNIVS
+232 KNIVN
-237 GKYISVSSTGGTY
+237 GKYIAVSSSGGTY
-250 TVGLSSDAQS
+250 TIGLDAEAQN
-260 LLQSLLNS
+260 LLNS
-268 VNSARPYVEK
+268 VKNIPGSSTFVRRA
-278 SGDTMTGPLRM
+278 GDSMTGPLRM
-289 RAGVGESSFIQLSS
+289 QAGAGVNSYIQLSS
-303 TNSVNNFSLMDDP
+303 TNSVNNFSLMDDT
-316 KGGTVIT
+316 KGGKVIT

-347 DVLSYYP
+347 DVFSYYP

-396 LKGPHGSLHIGTG
+396 LRGPHGSLHIGTG
-409 ALGYNFINSYSGRN
+409 AMGYNFINSYSGRN
-423 VGARPFFIGTADYN
+423 VGSRPFFIGTADYAA
-437 PIPEFWVKA
+437 IPEFWVKA

-474 GDNCIRLFTNRHGVS
+474 GDNCIRLFTNKHGVS

-499 LYWDYKTRN
+499 LYWDYKSRN

-544 EFESNALDRI
+544 EFEANALDRI
-554 MGAKVYNYTL
+554 MGAKVYNYVL

-610 EVNALKAKIES
+610 ELNTLKEKMKS

>member
-16 KGHEDV
+16 RGHEDV
-22 WFSTSGLYV
+22 WFSTTGLYV
-31 SDNTGAPR
+31 SDNNGAPR

-46 KGNSVPVGVPPEP
+46 KGNSVPVGVPTEP

-68 RKHYISTDQRWVE
+68 RKHYISTDQKWVE
-81 IPTSAIPGSGATAG
+81 IPTAGIPGSGSTSG
-95 NASSVMIEDA
+95 NASGIMIDDA

-115 GALDEI
+115 GALAEI
-121 GERIPY
+121 GERFPH

-158 KPSGTTSWLTSRKA
+158 KPSGTMAWLISRKA
-172 STGDIYGLAV
+172 STSDIYGLAV
-182 DKNGNL
+182 DKNGDL
-188 FSRVNNTFT
+188 FSRVNNSFT
-197 QMVRKSEFDSTIS
+197 RMARKSELDSQVSAI
-210 TVNSTLTSLTST
+210 NGKLENLTST
-222 VNNFGTTWKV
+222 TNNFASAWKV
-232 KNIVS
+232 KNIVN
-237 GKYISVSSTGGTY
+237 GKYIAVSSSGGTY
-250 TVGLSSDAQS
+250 TIGLDAEAQN
-260 LLQSLLNS
+260 LLNS
-268 VNSARPYVEK
+268 VKNIPGSSTFVRRA
-278 SGDTMTGPLRM
+278 GDSMTGPLRM
-289 RAGVGESSFIQLSS
+289 QAGAGVNSFIQLSS
-303 TNSVNNFSLMDDP
+303 TNSVNNFSLMDDT
-316 KGGTVIT
+316 KGGTIQYD
-323 ETDDPNRYTTNGPR
+323 EDPTRFAFNGPR

-347 DVLSYYP
+347 DVFSYYP
-354 NGALDLNADNRI
+354 DGSLDLNSTNRL
-366 WIRSANNLRIETT
+366 WVRSAGFLRLETT
-379 DPRVSVD
+379 SKNAVA
-386 IFSKSKDVLF
+386 IFSKHKDVLF
-396 LKGPHGSLHIGTG
+396 LKGPNGSITIGTG
-409 ALGYNFINSYSGRN
+409 NLGYNFINSFSGRLS
-423 VGARPFFIGTADYN
+423 GARPFFIGTADYN

-474 GDNCIRLFTNRHGVS
+474 GDNCIRMYTNKFGVS
-489 DGNSNKIFSA
+489 DGNSNKVFAA

-508 FMFSTFFSDG
+508 FVFSTFFNDG
-518 RSGGPIYLNAYGFRS
+518 RGGVPIYVNAHGFRS

-544 EFESNALDRI
+544 EFQANALDKI
-554 MGAKVYNYTL
+554 MSAKVYNYTL
-564 KGDQTNTKRIGLI
+564 KGDPSNSKRIGLI

-610 EVNALKAKIES
+610 ELNTLKEKMKS

>member
-16 KGHEDV
+16 RGHEDV
-22 WFSTSGLYV
+22 WFSTTGLYV
-31 SDNTGAPR
+31 SDNNGAPR

-46 KGNSVPVGVPPEP
+46 KGNSVPVGVPTEP

-68 RKHYISTDQRWVE
+68 RKHYISTDQKWVE
-81 IPTSAIPGSGATAG
+81 IPTAGIPGSGTTSG
-95 NASSVMIEDA
+95 NASGIMINDA

-115 GALDEI
+115 GALAEI
-121 GERIPY
+121 GEKFPH

-148 EYLLNTTATN
+148 EYLLNITATN
-158 KPSGTTSWLTSRKA
+158 KPSGAMAWLMSRKA
-172 STGDIYGLAV
+172 STNDVYGLAV
-182 DKNGNL
+182 DKNGDL
-188 FSRVNNTFT
+188 FSRVNNSFT
-197 QMVRKSEFDSTIS
+197 RMARKSELDSQVNTI
-210 TVNSTLTSLTST
+210 NGKLANLTST
-222 VNNFGTTWKV
+222 TNNFASAWKV
-232 KNIVS
+232 KNIVK
-237 GKYISVSSTGGTY
+237 GKYIAVSSSGGTY
-250 TVGLSSDAQS
+250 TIGLDAEAQK
-260 LLQSLLNS
+260 LLNS
-268 VNSARPYVEK
+268 VKNIPGSSTFVRR
-278 SGDTMTGPLRM
+278 SGDSMTGPLRM
-289 RAGVGESSFIQLSS
+289 QAGAGVNSFIQLSS
-303 TNSVNNFSLMDDP
+303 TNSVNNFSLMDDT
-316 KGGTVIT
+316 KGGRVIT

-386 IFSKSKDVLF
+386 IFSKCKDVLF
-396 LKGPHGSLHIGTG
+396 LKGPNGSIHIGTG
-409 ALGYNFINSYSGRN
+409 NLGYNFINSYSGRN

-446 SRINLDGRVHV
+446 HMVKLDGRVFA
-457 SDSVNIGFD
+457 SDSVNIGFN
-466 PKTYLGTA
+466 PKTQLGTA
-474 GDNCIRLFTNRHGVS
+474 GDNCIRLYTNKHGVS
-489 DGNSNKIFSA
+489 DGNSNRIFSA

-508 FMFSTFFSDG
+508 FMFSTFFGDG

-544 EFESNALDRI
+544 EFEANALDRI
-554 MGAKVYNYTL
+554 MGAKVYNYIL

-610 EVNALKAKIES
+610 ELNTLKEKMKS

>member
-16 KGHEDV
+16 RGHEDV
-22 WFSTSGLYV
+22 WFSTTGLYV
-31 SDNTGAPR
+31 SDNNGAPR

-46 KGNSVPVGVPPEP
+46 KGNSVPVGVPTEP

-68 RKHYISTDQRWVE
+68 RKHYISTDQKWVE
-81 IPTSAIPGSGATAG
+81 IPTAGIPGSGTTSG
-95 NASSVMIEDA
+95 NASGIMINDA

-115 GALDEI
+115 GALAEI
-121 GERIPY
+121 GEKFPH

-158 KPSGTTSWLTSRKA
+158 KPSGAMAWLMSRKA
-172 STGDIYGLAV
+172 STNDVYGFAV
-182 DKNGNL
+182 DKNGDL
-188 FSRVNNTFT
+188 FSRVNNSFT
-197 QMVRKSEFDSTIS
+197 RMARKSELDSQVSAI
-210 TVNSTLTSLTST
+210 NSKLEKLTGTT
-222 VNNFGTTWKV
+222 NNFASAWKV
-232 KNIVS
+232 KNIVN
-237 GKYISVSSTGGTY
+237 GKYIAVSSSGGTY
-250 TVGLSSDAQS
+250 TIGLDAEAQK
-260 LLQSLLNS
+260 LLNS
-268 VNSARPYVEK
+268 VKNIPGSSTFVRR
-278 SGDTMTGPLRM
+278 SGDSMTGPLRM
-289 RAGVGESSFIQLSS
+289 QAGAGVNSYIQLSS
-303 TNSVNNFSLMDDP
+303 TNSVNNFSLMDDT
-316 KGGTVIT
+316 KGGRVIT

-396 LKGPHGSLHIGTG
+396 LRGPHGSLHIGTG
-409 ALGYNFINSYSGRN
+409 AMGYNFINSYSGRN
-423 VGARPFFIGTADYN
+423 VGSRPFFIGTADYN

-499 LYWDYKTRN
+499 LYWDYKSRN

-554 MGAKVYNYTL
+554 MGAKVYNYIL

-610 EVNALKAKIES
+610 ELNTLKEKMKS

>member
-16 KGHEDV
+16 RGHEDV

-39 LITAATI
+39 LITAATT

-95 NASSVMIEDA
+95 NASAVMIEDA

-115 GALDEI
+115 GALGEI
-121 GERIPY
+121 GERIPH

-139 NTFDIRTAS
+139 NTFNIRTAS

-182 DKNGNL
+182 DKNGDL

-197 QMVRKSEFDSTIS
+197 KMVRKSEFDSTIS
-210 TVNSTLTSLTST
+210 TVNSKLTSLTSS

-232 KNIVS
+232 KNIVA
-237 GKYISVSSTGGTY
+237 GKYISVSSSGGTY

-260 LLQSLLNS
+260 LLQSLLSS
-268 VNSARPYVEK
+268 VNSAKPYVVK

-289 RAGVGESSFIQLSS
+289 RAGVGVSSFIQLSS

-316 KGGTVIT
+316 KGGTIQYD
-323 ETDDPNRYTTNGPR
+323 EDPTRFAFNGPR

-347 DVLSYYP
+347 DVFSYYP
-354 NGALDLNADNRI
+354 DGSLDLNSTNRL
-366 WIRSANNLRIETT
+366 WVRSAGFLRLETT
-379 DPRVSVD
+379 AKNVSVD
-386 IFSKSKDVLF
+386 IFSKHKDVLF
-396 LKGPHGSLHIGTG
+396 LKGPNGSIGIGTG
-409 ALGYNFINSYSGRN
+409 NLGYNFINSFSGRAT
-423 VGARPFFIGTADYN
+423 GARPFFIGTADYN
-437 PIPEFWVKA
+437 YIPEFWVKA
-446 SRINLDGRVHV
+446 IKIKLTGRVFA

-466 PKTYLGTA
+466 PKTEYGTA
-474 GDNCIRLFTNRHGVS
+474 GDNCIRMFTNRHGVS
-489 DGNSNKIFSA
+489 DARSNRIFAA

-508 FMFSTFFSDG
+508 FMFSTFDNPG
-518 RSGGPIYLNAYGFRS
+518 NSGGPIYLNAYGFRS

-544 EFESNALDRI
+544 EFEVNALDKI

-564 KGDQTNTKRIGLI
+564 KGDQTNNKKIGLI

-602 KGVQELTE
+602 KGIQELTE
-610 EVNALKAKIES
+610 EVNTLKAKIES